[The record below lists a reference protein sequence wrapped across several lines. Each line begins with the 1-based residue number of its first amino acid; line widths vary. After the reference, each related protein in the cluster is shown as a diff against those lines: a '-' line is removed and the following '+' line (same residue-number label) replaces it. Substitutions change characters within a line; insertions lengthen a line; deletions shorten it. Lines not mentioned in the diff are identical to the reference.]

1 MKICMAAKVDGI
13 IIGAGWKQGSR
24 DAYKQGNKIRMPVVT
39 VINDAPDTKRV
50 SFVGI
55 NTYQMGQ
62 VDAKEISSLMDKR
75 KEECIY

>member
-1 MKICMAAKVDGI
+1 MLI
-13 IIGAGWKQGSR
+13 
-24 DAYKQGNKIRMPVVT
+24 NKATKFGMPVVT

-62 VDAKEISSLMDKR
+62 VYAKEISV
-75 KEECIY
+75 